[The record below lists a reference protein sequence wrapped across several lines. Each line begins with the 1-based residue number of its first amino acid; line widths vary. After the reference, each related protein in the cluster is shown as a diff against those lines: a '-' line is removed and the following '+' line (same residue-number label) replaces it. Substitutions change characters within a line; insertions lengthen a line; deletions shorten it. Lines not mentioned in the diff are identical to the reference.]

1 MSTSSLGETSFNSL
15 SCHCIKLA
23 KETKKIKKGRKLA
36 MMIKVPIK
44 AQ

>member
-23 KETKKIKKGRKLA
+23 KEKKIKKGRKLA
-36 MMIKVPIK
+36 MMFKVPVK